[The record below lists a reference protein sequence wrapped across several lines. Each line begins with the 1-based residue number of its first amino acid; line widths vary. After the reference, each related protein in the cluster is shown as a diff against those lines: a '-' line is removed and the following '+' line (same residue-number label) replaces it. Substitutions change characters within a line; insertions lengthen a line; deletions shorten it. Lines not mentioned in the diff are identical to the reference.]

1 MVTTKRKK
9 WKIRTRE
16 NSMYGNLES
25 KDPFPISR
33 TKLELCN
40 SCPRCLWLDRVKGIS
55 KPGIPGFLLNTLVDT
70 LLKKEFDTHREA
82 GTPHP
87 YMVQNGLGHMVPLQH
102 PMMDE
107 WRENFKGVRVA
118 KHDLMLTGAVDDIWK
133 SGEGESEEWYVVDY
147 KSTAS
152 NLSLIHI

>member
-1 MVTTKRKK
+1 MYTSRLNEIVHNPRLISNSMVTTKRKK

-55 KPGIPGFLLNTLVDT
+55 KPRIPGFLLNTLVDT
-70 LLKKEFDTHREA
+70 LLKREFCEHCA
-82 GTPHP
+82 
-87 YMVQNGLGHMVPLQH
+87 Y
-102 PMMDE
+102 
-107 WRENFKGVRVA
+107 VA
-118 KHDLMLTGAVDDIWK
+118 EVSKI
-133 SGEGESEEWYVVDY
+133 
-147 KSTAS
+147 
-152 NLSLIHI
+152 